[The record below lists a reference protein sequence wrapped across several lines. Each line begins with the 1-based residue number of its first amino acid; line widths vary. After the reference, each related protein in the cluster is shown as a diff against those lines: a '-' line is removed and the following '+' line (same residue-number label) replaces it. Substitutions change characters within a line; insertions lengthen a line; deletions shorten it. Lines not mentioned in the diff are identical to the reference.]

1 MSLAG
6 KSNWVYE
13 DLLYFYEEIF
23 EGTHFFSSEKK
34 KKTKTKKFLYVF
46 TSDSNWG
53 VQNKDN
59 NFYILWHNPVY
70 QPQRKWHVQAKSQSL
85 EWLLWIAYTHDFY
98 KRNQLPYLKNKGNED
113 YTRFMDDFKKYL
125 NYKGLVY

>member
-13 DLLYFYEEIF
+13 DLLGFYEGIF
-23 EGTHFFSSEKK
+23 EGSHFFSNNRKAK
-34 KKTKTKKFLYVF
+34 NKKFLRIF
-46 TSDSNWG
+46 TSESNWG

-59 NFYILWHNPVY
+59 KFYILWHNPVY
-70 QPQRKWHVQAKSQSL
+70 QSEHKWHIQAKSSSL

-98 KRNQLPYLKNKGNED
+98 KMNQLPYDKSKSNP
-113 YTRFMDDFKKYL
+113 DFKRFTEDFKRFVE
-125 NYKGLVY
+125 YKGLVY